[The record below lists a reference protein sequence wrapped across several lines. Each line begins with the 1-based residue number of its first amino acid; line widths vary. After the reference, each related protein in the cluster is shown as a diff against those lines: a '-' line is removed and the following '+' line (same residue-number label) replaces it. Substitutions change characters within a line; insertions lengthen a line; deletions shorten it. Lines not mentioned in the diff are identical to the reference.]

1 MRTDKKNA
9 LVIFNENKFIIAL
22 FFLSLFVRVL
32 YVVFYNV
39 NKIAHGQD
47 IMKIG
52 DDQGSYWQFAQAF
65 LTDTSWLTTHINHR
79 PPVYP
84 MFLALVSA
92 VVGPGRNFISILL
105 VQCIISSISVIII
118 YSLTKKIFNKQ
129 TAVLA
134 SVWAAIY
141 PLYLYYC
148 GFILRETIL
157 IFLLLVFVLLLIK
170 YLEENKRSLIIYL
183 GVIYALLIHA
193 DSRFLFHLP
202 FIVLFLFIGLKTF
215 KKSVKAF
222 AIFVLIVLLCS
233 LPWATRNFL
242 TYKNSFVL
250 IDTSTLGKWAKK
262 AVTNVSKG
270 IGEQQKAEGTIRP
283 DTLEKFEEIKK
294 NAVVSY
300 VANKEKNTID
310 KERYTPDVAK
320 ISSEEELKAFESGIR
335 PTFDIPHLYLY
346 HFVEFWRFARFK
358 PDYNPYPDLR
368 FENVWSLQRNVV
380 GILFTGSLFPFL
392 LVGIIFSL
400 KQRNRYPIIVCSIMI
415 IHTFLH
421 IFVHARERYRMPI
434 EGFIFMFA
442 FYGILEIISKYRA
455 SKRSYS

>member
-9 LVIFNENKFIIAL
+9 LVILYENKFIIAL
-22 FFLSLFVRVL
+22 FLFSLLIRVL
-32 YVVFYNV
+32 YVFFYNV

-65 LTDTSWLTTHINHR
+65 LTDTSWLTAHINHR
-79 PPVYP
+79 PPAYP

-92 VVGPGRNFISILL
+92 LFGPGRNFISILL

-118 YSLTKKIFNKQ
+118 YSLAKKIFNKQ

-170 YLEENKRSLIIYL
+170 YLEENKRSLIIFL

-193 DSRFLFHLP
+193 DPRFLFHLP
-202 FIVLFLFIGLKTF
+202 FIVLYLYIGLRTF
-215 KKSVKAF
+215 KKSVKEF
-222 AIFVLIVLLCS
+222 AIFVLMVLLCS
-233 LPWATRNFL
+233 LPWAIRNFL
-242 TYKNSFVL
+242 TYKNTFVL
-250 IDTSTLGKWAKK
+250 IDTSTLGTWSKK
-262 AVTNVSKG
+262 AVTNVSTG
-270 IGEQQKAEGTIRP
+270 IGEQRTKESTMRP
-283 DTLEKFEEIKK
+283 DPLEKFEEIKK
-294 NAVVSY
+294 KAIVSY
-300 VANKEKNTID
+300 KVSREKNTADNDQYILSD
-310 KERYTPDVAK
+310 EG

-346 HFVEFWRFARFK
+346 HFIEFWRFARFK

-368 FENVWSLQRNVV
+368 FENSWSLRRNVV
-380 GILFTGSLFPFL
+380 GILFTGILFPFL
-392 LVGIIFSL
+392 LAGIIFSL
-400 KQRNRYPIIVCSIMI
+400 KQRNRYAIIVCSIMI

-442 FYGILEIISKYRA
+442 FYCILEIISKYRA
-455 SKRSYS
+455 LKRTYS